1 MPFGLK
7 TAGVTFTR
15 MMNNVL
21 RGLEGFADAYLD
33 DVIIYSDSFEDHL
46 QHLQV
51 VFQCISEANL
61 KVRPSKCQVGNAQVP
76 YLGHLVGAGTLR
88 PLENKV
94 EAIGLFPQPE
104 TKKQVRSFLG
114 LVGYYQKYIPN
125 FSQVAAPLTDLTKKQ
140 CFNRV
145 IWTDTCEQ
153 TFRLLKA
160 ALVKQPVLSSICPT

>member
-1 MPFGLK
+1 MPFGLR

-51 VFQCISEANL
+51 VFQRISEANL

-114 LVGYYQKYIPN
+114 LVGY
-125 FSQVAAPLTDLTKKQ
+125 
-140 CFNRV
+140 
-145 IWTDTCEQ
+145 
-153 TFRLLKA
+153 
-160 ALVKQPVLSSICPT
+160 